1 MKNNWNTTTSALSK
15 YSRTYSGQSF
25 FLEKLPLPK
34 TPYYFAFGSNM
45 SRKRMAKRGVFWESV
60 ERATLKGYKLTF
72 DKTSGLTGF
81 GFATLRKSKNDTVEG
96 LLYKCENKSDAL
108 TLDSFENAPIQYKRV
123 EMQVATAK
131 GRKNAF
137 LYIAT
142 SFYKQKGLKPTS
154 DYLEHLLEG
163 QKYLSKEYFKL
174 LQDFTPET
182 QPLRVFVYGT
192 LKKGF
197 GNHSYYCEGA
207 KIQSAMIKGKLY
219 QSGSLPYASV
229 QFEDYECIASRK
241 NEEDFAMQEE
251 LQSEVENGFLSFQF
265 KDSFRDSECI
275 KGELVT
281 FDNWEMISKL
291 DSLEGFFSSDESSL
305 NHYTR
310 ILTTCKTTKEEFSC
324 WVYNVGSKNTL
335 KGAELLGDGTFK
347 GYAYEDKFTFS
358 GQSSNDYLDDSVYY
372 ASLEEEQNR
381 DVPYSEPEEFEEDE
395 FDSFNN
401 PQY

>member
-1 MKNNWNTTTSALSK
+1 
-15 YSRTYSGQSF
+15 
-25 FLEKLPLPK
+25 
-34 TPYYFAFGSNM
+34 
-45 SRKRMAKRGVFWESV
+45 MAKRGVLWESV

-72 DKTSGLTGF
+72 DKTSGLAGF
-81 GFATLRKSKNDTVEG
+81 GFATLRKSKNDIVEG
-96 LLYKCENKSDAL
+96 LLYKCESKADAL
-108 TLDSFENAPIQYKRV
+108 TLDLYENAPIQYKRI

-131 GRKNAF
+131 GKKNAF

-154 DYLEHLLEG
+154 EYLDHLLEG
-163 QKYLSKEYFKL
+163 KKYLSKEYFKL
-174 LQDFTPET
+174 LQDFTPEV

-219 QSGSLPYASV
+219 QSGSLPYASI
-229 QFEDYECIASRK
+229 QYEDFECIASKK
-241 NEEDFAMQEE
+241 NEKDFAMQED
-251 LQSEVENGFLSFQF
+251 LQCEVENGFLFN
-265 KDSFRDSECI
+265 SFRDSECI
-275 KGELVT
+275 KGELIT

-310 ILTTCKTTKEEFSC
+310 ILTTCKTKTEEYSC

-335 KGAELLGDGTFK
+335 DGAELLSDGTFK
-347 GYAYEDKFTFS
+347 GYAYKEEFTSS
-358 GQSSNDYLDDSVYY
+358 GQSPSDYLDDSVYY
-372 ASLEEEQNR
+372 ASLEAEQNR
-381 DVPYSEPEEFEEDE
+381 DIPFSESEEFEKDE

>member
-1 MKNNWNTTTSALSK
+1 MKNTWNTKTSAITK
-15 YSRTYSGQSF
+15 YSSSYSGQSY

-45 SRKRMAKRGVFWESV
+45 SRKRMVKRGVLWESV

-81 GFATLRKSKNDTVEG
+81 GFATLQKSKNDTVEG

-108 TLDSFENAPIQYKRV
+108 TLDLYENAPIQYKRV

-131 GRKNAF
+131 GKKNAF

-154 DYLEHLLEG
+154 EYLEHLLEG
-163 QKYLSKEYFKL
+163 KKYLSKEYFKL
-174 LQDFTPET
+174 LQDFTPEA

-207 KIQSAMIKGKLY
+207 TVETAMIKGKLY

-229 QFEDYECIASRK
+229 DYEDFESIASQK
-241 NEEDFAMQEE
+241 NEKDFAMQEE
-251 LQSEVENGFLSFQF
+251 LQSEVENGFLFN
-265 KDSFRDSECI
+265 SFRGIECI
-275 KGELVT
+275 KGELIT
-281 FDNWEMISKL
+281 FENWEMISKL

-310 ILTTCKTTKEEFSC
+310 ILTTCKTTTKEFSC
-324 WVYNVGSKNTL
+324 WVYNVGSKSTL
-335 KGAELLGDGTFK
+335 KGAELIGDGTFK
-347 GYAYEDKFTFS
+347 GYVYNDKYSFS
-358 GQSSNDYLDDSVYY
+358 GQSPNDYLDDSVYY
-372 ASLEEEQNR
+372 AGLEAEQNK
-381 DVPYSEPEEFEEDE
+381 DVPYSELEELEEEDE
-395 FDSFNN
+395 FNSFNN
-401 PQY
+401 PQF